1 MNSICFHGPH
11 RHSTTFSIDHFC
23 IWPVGDLG
31 LSKVKCQTLISGGVR
46 GTLPWMAP
54 ELLNGSSSLVSE
66 KVDVL
71 SFGIVMWELLTGEE
85 PYADLHYGAIIGGI
99 VNNTLRPPV
108 PESCDPEWRL
118 LMERCWSSEPSERPS
133 FSEIANGLRSMATKI
148 SPKGQNQQQQ
158 PAALQSQVQK

>member
-1 MNSICFHGPH
+1 MF
-11 RHSTTFSIDHFC
+11 
-23 IWPVGDLG
+23 
-31 LSKVKCQTLISGGVR
+31 
-46 GTLPWMAP
+46 
-54 ELLNGSSSLVSE
+54 
-66 KVDVL
+66 

-108 PESCDPEWRL
+108 PESCDPEWRV

-133 FSEIANGLRSMATKI
+133 FTEIANDLRSMAAKI

-158 PAALQSQVQK
+158 PASSQNQVQK